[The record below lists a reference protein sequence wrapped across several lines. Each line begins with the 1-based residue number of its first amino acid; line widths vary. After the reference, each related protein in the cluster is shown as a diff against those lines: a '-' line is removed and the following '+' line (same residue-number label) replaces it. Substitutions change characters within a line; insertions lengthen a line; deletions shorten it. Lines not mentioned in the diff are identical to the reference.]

1 MKFSVVI
8 ASKDRAPYLE
18 RALAA
23 LETQREA
30 PPFETIVVDNGSS
43 DGTQAVARAAAGRGL
58 DVQALFVAQP
68 NRGAARN
75 AGVAA
80 ASGDILLFVD
90 DDVLLPAGFLAAH
103 ARAHGGAP
111 SAVSGPIINV
121 PGYDVRP
128 KPSLL
133 NYSGAFFCTCNV
145 SVPRSEVRAAGAFDE
160 SFNLYGW
167 EDTELGSRLRRRGVR
182 RTFAWDAYLWHVKPP
197 RVETLQ
203 SLLDKTLERAQMAA
217 QFLAKDRSL
226 RTKFATGAYGLN
238 MLRSS
243 LLAPPWSLETY
254 RRLATSDRAPGFVRA
269 LAQGQFLDG
278 SYTAALRRALA
289 ERER

>member
-1 MKFSVVI
+1 
-8 ASKDRAPYLE
+8 
-18 RALAA
+18 
-23 LETQREA
+23 
-30 PPFETIVVDNGSS
+30 
-43 DGTQAVARAAAGRGL
+43 
-58 DVQALFVAQP
+58 
-68 NRGAARN
+68 
-75 AGVAA
+75 
-80 ASGDILLFVD
+80 
-90 DDVLLPAGFLAAH
+90 
-103 ARAHGGAP
+103 
-111 SAVSGPIINV
+111 
-121 PGYDVRP
+121 
-128 KPSLL
+128 
-133 NYSGAFFCTCNV
+133 
-145 SVPRSEVRAAGAFDE
+145 
-160 SFNLYGW
+160 
-167 EDTELGSRLRRRGVR
+167 VR

-203 SLLDKTLERAQMAA
+203 SVLDKTLERAQMAA